1 MNDKFSNLDKTKQ
14 HKILQAAM
22 KQFGEKGYDLASTN
36 QIVEEAGISKGILFY
51 YFQNKRSLYYDL
63 IDYSLTI
70 VKNEYIDQI
79 DSTSEDIIE
88 RLSYNSKLKYQFIQ
102 QYPEVNQFLFVT
114 LFKEIEDLPKEFQ
127 LKFAKLKKESTQK
140 MQHYPVVNEALF
152 KEEVNPKEAIQI
164 IELTIEGYFH
174 KLTTQFQQIHT
185 IENNLDIY
193 WNEFEA
199 LLDTL
204 RKTFYN

>member
-14 HKILQAAM
+14 HKILQVAM

-88 RLSYNSKLKYQFIQ
+88 RLSFKSKLKYQFIQ

-114 LFKEIEDLPKEFQ
+114 LFKEIEDLPKEYQ
-127 LKFAKLKKESTQK
+127 LKFAKLKKESAQK
-140 MQHYPVVNEALF
+140 MQHHPVVNEGLF
-152 KEEVNPKEAIQI
+152 KEEVNPEEAIQI